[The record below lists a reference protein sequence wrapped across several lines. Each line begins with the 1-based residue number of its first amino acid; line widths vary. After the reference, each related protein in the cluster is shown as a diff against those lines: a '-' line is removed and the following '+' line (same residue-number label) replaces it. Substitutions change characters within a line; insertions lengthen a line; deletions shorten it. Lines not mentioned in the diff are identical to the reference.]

1 MLLPKSNVSLRLLNS
16 DQSNL
21 TPIALFNED
30 IVPREQLHIELD
42 DIGFVMGTTI
52 SERLRTFGG
61 QLFQAEEHFARL
73 ALSLES
79 LGIASPELLSRVQ
92 AAAIDIVAH
101 NSALCGAGSDL
112 GLVVLVTPGRV
123 TTNEPTVLVYSSALP
138 FSEMHSW
145 YSDGVSLQVVSH
157 RQVPENCWP
166 SHLKCRSRM
175 HYYLADQEAR
185 SKQSESR
192 ALLLDQHDNIAEAS
206 TANLLIYIKD
216 TGFVSPRKENILSGI
231 SLSVLENLA
240 AQLGVNFQYADF
252 SVADL
257 MEADE
262 VMLCSTSPSVW
273 AVRECNGQACGA
285 GADGEM
291 VLALQRGFSD
301 LVGIDIVA
309 QAAELTARQRDS

>member
-1 MLLPKSNVSLRLLNS
+1 VSLRLLNS
-16 DQSNL
+16 DQPQP

-30 IVPREQLHIELD
+30 IVPQGQLHIELD

-61 QLFQAEEHFARL
+61 QLFQAEEHFSRL

-79 LGIASPELLSRVQ
+79 LGLASVELLSRVQ
-92 AAAIDIVAH
+92 TAAVDIVAH
-101 NSALCGAGSDL
+101 NSGLCATGSDL
-112 GLVVLVTPGRV
+112 GLVVLITPGRAG
-123 TTNEPTVLVYSSALP
+123 TNVPTVLVYSSALP

-145 YSDGVSLQVVSH
+145 YSDGVALQVASY
-157 RQVPENCWP
+157 RQVPETCWP

-185 SKQSESR
+185 SKQSTAR
-192 ALLLDQHDNIAEAS
+192 ALLLDQHGNVAEAS
-206 TANLLIYIKD
+206 TANLLIYNKD
-216 TGFVSPRKENILSGI
+216 TGLVSPRKENILPGI
-231 SLSVLENLA
+231 SLLVLENLA
-240 AQLGVNFQYADF
+240 VQLGVNFQYADF
-252 SVADL
+252 SATEL

-291 VLALQRGFSD
+291 VRRLQQGFSD
-301 LVGIDIVA
+301 LVGLDIVA
-309 QAAELTARQRDS
+309 QAAELALR

>member
-1 MLLPKSNVSLRLLNS
+1 MSLRLLNS
-16 DQSNL
+16 DQPQP

-30 IVPREQLHIELD
+30 IVPQGQLHIELD

-61 QLFQAEEHFARL
+61 QLFQADEHFTRL

-79 LGIASPELLSRVQ
+79 LGLASVELLSRVQ
-92 AAAIDIVAH
+92 TAAVDIVAY
-101 NSALCGAGSDL
+101 NSGLCAPDSDL
-112 GLVVLVTPGRV
+112 GLVVLITPGRAAANV
-123 TTNEPTVLVYSSALP
+123 PTVLVYSSALP

-145 YSDGVSLQVVSH
+145 YADGVALQVASY
-157 RQVPENCWP
+157 RQVPETCWP

-185 SKQSESR
+185 SKQSDAR
-192 ALLLDQHDNIAEAS
+192 ALLLDQHGNVAEAS
-206 TANLLIYIKD
+206 TANLLIYNKD
-216 TGFVSPRKENILSGI
+216 TGLVSPRKENILPGI

-240 AQLGVNFQYADF
+240 DKLEVNFQYADF
-252 SVADL
+252 STADL
-257 MEADE
+257 MNADE
-262 VMLCSTSPSVW
+262 VLLCSTSPSVW

-291 VLALQRGFSD
+291 VRTLQRAFSE
-301 LVGIDIVA
+301 LVGLDIVT
-309 QAAELTARQRDS
+309 QAAELALR

>member
-1 MLLPKSNVSLRLLNS
+1 MSLRLLNS

-291 VLALQRGFSD
+291 VRALQRGFSD

>member
-1 MLLPKSNVSLRLLNS
+1 MLLPKYDVSLRLLNS
-16 DQSNL
+16 DQSNP

-30 IVPREQLHIELD
+30 IVPRGHLHIELD

-61 QLFQAEEHFARL
+61 QLFQADEHFARL

-79 LGIASPELLSRVQ
+79 VGIASVELLSRVQ
-92 AAAIDIVAH
+92 AAAIEIIAH
-101 NSALCGAGSDL
+101 NSALSGTGSDL
-112 GLVVLVTPGRV
+112 GLVVLITPGRAA
-123 TTNEPTVLVYSSALP
+123 TNEPTVLVYSSALP
-138 FSEMHSW
+138 FSEMHRW
-145 YSDGVSLQVVSH
+145 YSDGVSLQVASH

-175 HYYLADQEAR
+175 HYYLADREAR
-185 SKQSESR
+185 SKQSDAR
-192 ALLLDQHDNIAEAS
+192 ALLLDQQGNVAEAS
-206 TANLLIYIKD
+206 TANLLIYNKD
-216 TGFVSPRKENILSGI
+216 TGLVSPRKENILPGI
-231 SLSVLENLA
+231 SLSVLEKLA

-252 SVADL
+252 SAAEL
-257 MEADE
+257 MAADE

-291 VLALQRGFSD
+291 VRTLQQGFSD
-301 LVGIDIVA
+301 LVGLDIVA
-309 QAAELTARQRDS
+309 QAAELAPR

>member
-291 VLALQRGFSD
+291 VRALQRGFSD

>member
-1 MLLPKSNVSLRLLNS
+1 MLLPKYDVSLRLLNS
-16 DQSNL
+16 DQSNP

-30 IVPREQLHIELD
+30 IVPRGQLHIELD

-61 QLFQAEEHFARL
+61 QLFQADEHFARL

-79 LGIASPELLSRVQ
+79 MGIASVELLSRVQ
-92 AAAIDIVAH
+92 AAAIEIIAH
-101 NSALCGAGSDL
+101 NSALCGTGSDL
-112 GLVVLVTPGRV
+112 GLVVLITPGRAA
-123 TTNEPTVLVYSSALP
+123 TNEPTVLVYSSALP

-145 YSDGVSLQVVSH
+145 YSDGVSLQVASY

-175 HYYLADQEAR
+175 HYYLADREAR
-185 SKQSESR
+185 SKQSYAR
-192 ALLLDQHDNIAEAS
+192 ALLLDQQGNVAEAS
-206 TANLLIYIKD
+206 TANLLIYNKD
-216 TGFVSPRKENILSGI
+216 TGLVSPRKENILPGI
-231 SLSVLENLA
+231 SLSVLEKLA

-252 SVADL
+252 SAAEL
-257 MEADE
+257 MGADE

-273 AVRECNGQACGA
+273 AVRECNGQECGA

-291 VLALQRGFSD
+291 VRTLQQGFSD
-301 LVGIDIVA
+301 LVGLDIVA
-309 QAAELTARQRDS
+309 QAAELSAR

>member
-1 MLLPKSNVSLRLLNS
+1 MNS
-16 DQSNL
+16 DQPQP

-30 IVPREQLHIELD
+30 IVPQGQLHIELD

-61 QLFQAEEHFARL
+61 QLFQAEEHFSRL

-79 LGIASPELLSRVQ
+79 LGLASVELLSRVQ
-92 AAAIDIVAH
+92 TAAVDIVAH
-101 NSALCGAGSDL
+101 NSGLCATGSDL
-112 GLVVLVTPGRV
+112 GLVVLITPGRAG
-123 TTNEPTVLVYSSALP
+123 TNVPTVLVYSSALP

-145 YSDGVSLQVVSH
+145 YSDGVALQVASY
-157 RQVPENCWP
+157 RQVPETCWP

-185 SKQSESR
+185 SKQSTAR
-192 ALLLDQHDNIAEAS
+192 ALLLDQHGNVAEAS
-206 TANLLIYIKD
+206 TANLLIYNKD
-216 TGFVSPRKENILSGI
+216 TGLVSPRKENILPGI
-231 SLSVLENLA
+231 SLLVLENLA
-240 AQLGVNFQYADF
+240 VQLGVNFQYADF
-252 SVADL
+252 SAAEL

-291 VLALQRGFSD
+291 VRRLQQGVSD
-301 LVGIDIVA
+301 LVGLDIVA
-309 QAAELTARQRDS
+309 QAAELALR

>member
-1 MLLPKSNVSLRLLNS
+1 MSLRLLNS
-16 DQSNL
+16 DQPQP

-30 IVPREQLHIELD
+30 IVPQGQLHIELD

-61 QLFQAEEHFARL
+61 QLFQAEEHFSRL

-79 LGIASPELLSRVQ
+79 LGLASVELLSRVQ
-92 AAAIDIVAH
+92 TAAVDIVAH
-101 NSALCGAGSDL
+101 NSGLCATGSDL
-112 GLVVLVTPGRV
+112 GLVVLITPGRAG
-123 TTNEPTVLVYSSALP
+123 TNVPTVLVYSSALP

-145 YSDGVSLQVVSH
+145 YSDGVALQVASY
-157 RQVPENCWP
+157 RQVPETCWP

-185 SKQSESR
+185 SKQSTAR
-192 ALLLDQHDNIAEAS
+192 ALLLDQHGNVAEAS
-206 TANLLIYIKD
+206 TANLLIYNKD
-216 TGFVSPRKENILSGI
+216 TGLVSPRKENILPGI
-231 SLSVLENLA
+231 SLLVLENLA
-240 AQLGVNFQYADF
+240 VQLGVNFQYADF
-252 SVADL
+252 SAAEL

-291 VLALQRGFSD
+291 VRRLQQGVSD
-301 LVGIDIVA
+301 LVGLDIVA
-309 QAAELTARQRDS
+309 QAAELALR

>member
-1 MLLPKSNVSLRLLNS
+1 MLLPKYAVSLRLLNS
-16 DQSNL
+16 DQSNP

-30 IVPREQLHIELD
+30 IVPRGHLHIELD

-61 QLFQAEEHFARL
+61 QLFQADEHFARL

-79 LGIASPELLSRVQ
+79 LGIASVELLSRVP
-92 AAAIDIVAH
+92 AAAIEIIAH
-101 NSALCGAGSDL
+101 NSELCGTGPDL
-112 GLVVLVTPGRV
+112 GLVVLITPGRAA
-123 TTNEPTVLVYSSALP
+123 TNEPTVLVYSSALP
-138 FSEMHSW
+138 FSEMHRW
-145 YSDGVSLQVVSH
+145 YSDGVSLQVASH

-175 HYYLADQEAR
+175 HYYLADLEAR
-185 SKQSESR
+185 SKQSDAR
-192 ALLLDQHDNIAEAS
+192 ALLLDQQGNVAEAS
-206 TANLLIYIKD
+206 TANLLIYNKNR
-216 TGFVSPRKENILSGI
+216 GLVSPRKENILPGI
-231 SLSVLENLA
+231 SLSVLEKLA

-252 SVADL
+252 SAAEL

-273 AVRECNGQACGA
+273 SVREYNGQACGA

-291 VLALQRGFSD
+291 VRTLQQGFSD
-301 LVGIDIVA
+301 LVGLDIVA
-309 QAAELTARQRDS
+309 QAAELAAR

>member
-1 MLLPKSNVSLRLLNS
+1 LNS
-16 DQSNL
+16 DQPQP

-30 IVPREQLHIELD
+30 IVPQGQLHIELD

-61 QLFQAEEHFARL
+61 QLFQAEEHFSRL

-79 LGIASPELLSRVQ
+79 LGLASVELLSRVQ
-92 AAAIDIVAH
+92 TAAVDIVAH
-101 NSALCGAGSDL
+101 NSGLCATGSDL
-112 GLVVLVTPGRV
+112 GLVVLITPGRAG
-123 TTNEPTVLVYSSALP
+123 TNVPTVLVYSSALP

-145 YSDGVSLQVVSH
+145 YSDGVALQVASY
-157 RQVPENCWP
+157 RQVPETCWP

-185 SKQSESR
+185 SKQSTAR
-192 ALLLDQHDNIAEAS
+192 ALLLDQHGNVAEAS
-206 TANLLIYIKD
+206 TANLLIYNKD
-216 TGFVSPRKENILSGI
+216 TGLVSPRKENILPGI
-231 SLSVLENLA
+231 SLLVLENLA
-240 AQLGVNFQYADF
+240 VQLGVNFQYADF
-252 SVADL
+252 SAAEL

-291 VLALQRGFSD
+291 VRRLQQGVSD
-301 LVGIDIVA
+301 LVGLDIVA
-309 QAAELTARQRDS
+309 QAAELALR